1 MARRLPNL
9 GGLKTFEAAARHLS
23 FTRAAEELGVTPAAV
38 SYQIRGLEE
47 QLGVALFL
55 RSTRAMQLTD
65 AGHLLVGSL
74 TQAFDGIAQTVARVK
89 EMEGRPRLTVTTGP
103 SFAAKWLVPRLH
115 RFMQQN
121 PSADVRVEVTQEVVE
136 LGWTGIDI
144 AVRFGRGNYPGL
156 RADRL
161 FDEVI
166 SPVCSPR
173 LAAGDPP
180 LEHPRDLRPHT
191 LIHVDWHAEGAT
203 WPDWQ
208 MWMRAAGID
217 SDEPLRALHFS
228 QTSLAVQAAIDGQ
241 GVALSESTLVAD
253 DISAGRLVHP
263 FDVSI
268 RGPAALAYYLV
279 SPGPGAGSPLVESFR
294 DWIIAEARQMESA
307 A

>member
-65 AGHLLVGSL
+65 AGHLLLGSL

-121 PSADVRVEVTQEVVE
+121 PAADVRVEVTQEVVE
-136 LGWTGIDI
+136 LGWSGVDI
-144 AVRFGRGNYPGL
+144 AVRFGHGNYPQM
-156 RADRL
+156 RVDRL
-161 FDEVI
+161 FDEMI

-180 LEHPRDLRPHT
+180 LKHPRDLRHHT
-191 LIHVDWHAEGAT
+191 LIHVDWQTQGAT

-208 MWMRAAGID
+208 MWMLAAGID
-217 SDEPLRALHFS
+217 SDTPLRALHFS

-253 DISAGRLVHP
+253 DIAAGRLMHP

-279 SPGPGAGSPLVESFR
+279 SPRPGTGSPLVEGFR
-294 DWIIAEARQMESA
+294 DWIIAEARQMQPA

>member
-65 AGHLLVGSL
+65 AGHVLVGSL

-121 PSADVRVEVTQEVVE
+121 PAADVRVEVTQEVVE
-136 LGWTGIDI
+136 LGWTGVDI
-144 AVRFGRGNYPGL
+144 AVRFGHGNYPGM
-156 RADRL
+156 RVDRL
-161 FDEVI
+161 FDEMI

-180 LEHPRDLRPHT
+180 LKHPRDLRHHT
-191 LIHVDWHAEGAT
+191 LIHVDWQTQGAT

-208 MWMRAAGID
+208 MWMLAAGID
-217 SDEPLRALHFS
+217 SDTPLRALHFS

-253 DISAGRLVHP
+253 DIAACRLMHP

-279 SPGPGAGSPLVESFR
+279 SPRSGTGSPLVEGFR
-294 DWIIAEARQMESA
+294 DWIIAEARQMQPA